1 MISPHTPPGTKI
13 VCVDADLHRRFNIHG
28 FFYTSS
34 MDGLA
39 KNAIYTV
46 RDVVPDETCIDKFE
60 VRLVEIE
67 RPCNGGYALSRF
79 RYLELPR
86 VLTDVLDGERL
97 KEGAGEKESAKEY
110 A

>member
-13 VCVDADLHRRFNIHG
+13 VCIDADLHRRFNIHG

-34 MDGLA
+34 MDGLTKDA
-39 KNAIYTV
+39 VYTV
-46 RDVVPDETCIDKFE
+46 RDVLPDETCIDQFE

-86 VLTDVLDGERL
+86 TLIDLLNTEPVKDRAV
-97 KEGAGEKESAKEY
+97 ESV
-110 A
+110 